1 MVYFP
6 MKDSFSWRKVKK
18 SDFPRVEKLLMD
30 AENNYVNACAKFLLQ
45 KEADVQIWVLSGK
58 NDEIRAV
65 IIYWKNNILPVLCG
79 HTEALDELNKKVLI
93 SWKIHS
99 IQGLKP
105 EVMAL
110 EKEITKNMGEPKDII
125 EYHLMS
131 LDAPPKKKNVSSDL
145 TNLRLVIPKMADI
158 DAIAP
163 LQAEYEKEEVLPK
176 GAVFS
181 PGASRVN
188 TAHIIAK
195 GQVLAAEIDGKFVGK
210 INVSAVSFTRFQVG
224 GVYVYPEFR
233 GRGIASAMA
242 YEFISSLISQ
252 GRGVTL
258 FARKSNISACRLY
271 KSLSFKNINDYS
283 IIYY

>member
-1 MVYFP
+1 MS
-6 MKDSFSWRKVKK
+6 DSFSWRKVKK
-18 SDFPRVEKLLMD
+18 SDFPRVEKLLID

-45 KEADVQIWVLSGK
+45 KEADVSIWVLSGK
-58 NDEIRAV
+58 KANIKAV

-79 HTEALDELNKKVLI
+79 HIDALEDFNREFLL
-93 SWKIHS
+93 SRKIHS

-110 EKEITKNMGEPKDII
+110 EKEITKNIGKPKDII

-131 LDAPPKKKNVSSDL
+131 LDAPPKKKNTSSNL
-145 TNLRLVIPKMADI
+145 TNLKLVTPKMADI
-158 DAIAP
+158 DDITP

-176 GAVFS
+176 GSTFS
-181 PGASRVN
+181 YSASRVN
-188 TAHIIAK
+188 TANIIAK
-195 GQVLAAEIDGKFVGK
+195 GQVLAAEIDDRFVGK

-224 GVYVYPEFR
+224 GVYVSPEFR
-233 GRGIASAMA
+233 GRGIAGAMA

-258 FARKSNISACRLY
+258 FARKSNNAACRLY
-271 KSLSFKNINDYS
+271 KSLGFQNINDYL
-283 IIYY
+283 IVYY

>member
-1 MVYFP
+1 MS
-6 MKDSFSWRKVKK
+6 DSFSWRKVKK

-45 KEADVQIWVLSGK
+45 KEADVLIWVLSGK
-58 NDEIRAV
+58 NGEIQAV
-65 IIYWKNNILPVLCG
+65 IVYWKNNILPVLCG
-79 HTEALDELNKKVLI
+79 HIESLDGFYKEFLSSK
-93 SWKIHS
+93 KIHS

-110 EKEITKNMGEPKDII
+110 ENEITKDRRKPKDII

-131 LDAPPKKKNVSSDL
+131 LDAHPTKKDTLSNI
-145 TNLRLVIPKMADI
+145 TNLRLVTPKMSDI
-158 DAIAP
+158 DALAP

-176 GAVFS
+176 GAAFS
-181 PGASRVN
+181 PAASRVN
-188 TAHIIAK
+188 TANIIAK

-233 GRGIASAMA
+233 GRGIAGAMA

-258 FARKSNISACRLY
+258 FVRKSNISACRLY

>member
-1 MVYFP
+1 MR
-6 MKDSFSWRKVKK
+6 DSFLWRKVKK

-45 KEADVQIWVLSGK
+45 KEADVSIWVLSGK
-58 NDEIRAV
+58 NGDLKAV
-65 IIYWKNNILPVLCG
+65 IVYWKNNILPVLCG
-79 HTEALDELNKKVLI
+79 HIEALDDFYKEFLSSK
-93 SWKIHS
+93 KIHS
-99 IQGLKP
+99 IQGLKT

-110 EKEITKNMGEPKDII
+110 EKEITKDRGEPKDVID
-125 EYHLMS
+125 YHLMS
-131 LDAPPKKKNVSSDL
+131 LDTPPKKKNISSNI
-145 TNLRLVIPKMADI
+145 TNLRLVTPKMSDI
-158 DAIAP
+158 DALAP

-176 GAVFS
+176 GSAFS
-181 PGASRVN
+181 PAASRVN
-188 TAHIIAK
+188 TANIIAK

-224 GVYVYPEFR
+224 GVYVYPDFR
-233 GRGIASAMA
+233 GRGIAGAMA

-258 FARKSNISACRLY
+258 FVRKSNISACRLY
-271 KSLSFKNINDYS
+271 KSLGFKNINDYL

>member
-6 MKDSFSWRKVKK
+6 MRDSFSWRKVKK

-58 NDEIRAV
+58 NDEIQAV

-131 LDAPPKKKNVSSDL
+131 LDAPPKKKDTPSTL
-145 TNLRLVIPKMADI
+145 TNLKLVTPKMADI

-176 GAVFS
+176 GATFS
-181 PGASRVN
+181 YSASRVN
-188 TAHIIAK
+188 TANIIAK
-195 GQVLAAEIDGKFVGK
+195 GQVLAAEIDDRFVGK
-210 INVSAVSFTRFQVG
+210 INVSAVSFTRFQIG

-233 GRGIASAMA
+233 GKGIATAMT

-258 FARKSNISACRLY
+258 FARKSNSPACRLY
-271 KSLSFKNINDYS
+271 KSLGFKNINDYS